1 MKKQQQGNL
10 FWGVLFLILG
20 AVFLMNNMGMDIDV
34 GELFLTYWPLILI
47 AVGIKNLWPHLLK
60 KNDSE
65 PPRQDETN
73 Q

>member
-20 AVFLMNNMGMDIDV
+20 ALFLMNNLGVDVDV

-47 AVGIKNLWPHLLK
+47 AVGFKNLWPHLQK
-60 KNDSE
+60 RNEDE
-65 PPRQDETN
+65 PPRQDEPR